1 MIYTEEQIRELVRL
15 KYPKL
20 ETERSCLM
28 EKTFRDL
35 ARKEY
40 YNKLFNESE
49 REKELL
55 VTSGEDSTKD

>member
-1 MIYTEEQIRELVRL
+1 MIYTEEQIQELVML

-35 ARKEY
+35 ARNDY
-40 YNKLFNESE
+40 RNKLINESE
-49 REKELL
+49 REKKLL
-55 VTSGEDSTKD
+55 VADS